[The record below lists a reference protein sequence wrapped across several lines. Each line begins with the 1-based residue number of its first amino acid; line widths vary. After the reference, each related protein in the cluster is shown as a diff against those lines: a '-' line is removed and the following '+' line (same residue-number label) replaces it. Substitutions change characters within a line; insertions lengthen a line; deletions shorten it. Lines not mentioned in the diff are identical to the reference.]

1 MTPKFGEL
9 WLRNGD
15 YRHSSYLATHINFC
29 HKAAAASDSNAKS
42 FSRGCTRVAF
52 MLETPY
58 AAAAPLVY
66 SLTTAVLLPVVMH
79 MNVQFFICFAYK

>member
-1 MTPKFGEL
+1 
-9 WLRNGD
+9 
-15 YRHSSYLATHINFC
+15 
-29 HKAAAASDSNAKS
+29 
-42 FSRGCTRVAF
+42 